1 MKLLI
6 ASSVLVSSI
15 LVASCLMAGNPPP
28 RVPVLLE
35 LFTSEGCSSCPPADR
50 LLEKFD
56 RDQSIGG
63 ADLVVL
69 SEHVDYWNQL
79 GWKDPFSSAAYSQR
93 QREYAER
100 LNGEVYTPEL
110 VVDGKA
116 KIGIHMDQGV
126 EGEVYLALAHDS
138 TSSQVLR
145 GENRGRALTHVAV
158 VYSMQKM
165 AGAEVTVPLQGDKTR
180 VVVFVAKKGT
190 GRVVA
195 IGQARL

>member
-6 ASSVLVSSI
+6 AISVLI
-15 LVASCLMAGNPPP
+15 GSCLMAGNAPSS

-56 RDQSIGG
+56 RDQSIAG

-79 GWKDPFSSAAYSQR
+79 GWKDPFSSAAYSER

-100 LNGEVYTPEL
+100 LHGEVYTPEL
-110 VVDGKA
+110 VVDGAKGLVGSDEREATAAIRDALRAPKASIGVSAQVMEGKA

-126 EGEVYLALAHDS
+126 EGDVYLALAHDA

-145 GENRGRALTHVAV
+145 GENRGRALT
-158 VYSMQKM
+158 
-165 AGAEVTVPLQGDKTR
+165 
-180 VVVFVAKKGT
+180 
-190 GRVVA
+190 
-195 IGQARL
+195 